1 MWLFVST
8 FFPDAYEVVKLDFG
22 EFILHP
28 GSLVH
33 AGMNM
38 VPMPKPPPPPPPTSH
53 QNTTKNLVVDITTK
67 RLRSLRSKRDYQRRK
82 TSLLKD
88 QFAAQKR
95 ELISVQEDSANKLEL
110 MHDEVNF
117 AETEISHLQ
126 HTNQQSLLLAQK
138 HRDQADKASQLLA
151 CRSERFLVY
160 RAKKEDELRR
170 CRVAA
175 TRRIEALQ
183 RQHQLEL
190 KREDALRY
198 RLERSHVKQIV
209 CLENKIVS
217 LEKSKE

>member
-1 MWLFVST
+1 MARVE
-8 FFPDAYEVVKLDFG
+8 D
-22 EFILHP
+22 
-28 GSLVH
+28 
-33 AGMNM
+33 
-38 VPMPKPPPPPPPTSH
+38 
-53 QNTTKNLVVDITTK
+53 QLVV
-67 RLRSLRSKRDYQRRK
+67 
-82 TSLLKD
+82 
-88 QFAAQKR
+88 QKR

-110 MHDEVNF
+110 MQDELNF

-151 CRSERFLVY
+151 CRSERFLVF

-175 TRRIEALQ
+175 TRRIKALQ

-209 CLENKIVS
+209 RLENKIVT

>member
-1 MWLFVST
+1 MWYQC
-8 FFPDAYEVVKLDFG
+8 P
-22 EFILHP
+22 
-28 GSLVH
+28 SLLLLLLQL
-33 AGMNM
+33 
-38 VPMPKPPPPPPPTSH
+38 PTK
-53 QNTTKNLVVDITTK
+53 NTTKNLAVDVTTK

-82 TSLLKD
+82 TSRVKD
-88 QFAAQKR
+88 QLAAQKR

-110 MHDEVNF
+110 MQDELNF

-151 CRSERFLVY
+151 CRSERFLVF

-198 RLERSHVKQIV
+198 RLECSHVKQIV
-209 CLENKIVS
+209 RLENKIVT

>member
-1 MWLFVST
+1 MWYRC
-8 FFPDAYEVVKLDFG
+8 P
-22 EFILHP
+22 
-28 GSLVH
+28 SLLLLLLQL
-33 AGMNM
+33 
-38 VPMPKPPPPPPPTSH
+38 PTK
-53 QNTTKNLVVDITTK
+53 NTTKNLAVDVTTK

-110 MHDEVNF
+110 MQDELNF

-151 CRSERFLVY
+151 CRSERFLVF

-175 TRRIEALQ
+175 TRRIKALQ

-209 CLENKIVS
+209 RLENKIVT

>member
-1 MWLFVST
+1 MWYRC
-8 FFPDAYEVVKLDFG
+8 P
-22 EFILHP
+22 
-28 GSLVH
+28 SLLLLLLQL
-33 AGMNM
+33 
-38 VPMPKPPPPPPPTSH
+38 PTK
-53 QNTTKNLVVDITTK
+53 NTTKNLAVDVTTK

-110 MHDEVNF
+110 MQDELNF

-126 HTNQQSLLLAQK
+126 HTNQQSLLLVQK

-151 CRSERFLVY
+151 CRSERFLVF

-175 TRRIEALQ
+175 TRRIKALQ

-190 KREDALRY
+190 KREDALWY
-198 RLERSHVKQIV
+198 RLECSHVKQIV
-209 CLENKIVS
+209 YLENKIVS